1 MSGVHIYS
9 LGGEAGS
16 HRGCLRYIHVLCDRL
31 GIRSCKPLVVNV
43 CTLVFVYGGIVC
55 LVVEGIH
62 VGTEG
67 EWVRYIRRML
77 SVTSTLLHVQYL
89 K

>member
-1 MSGVHIYS
+1 MGVPYGIVY
-9 LGGEAGS
+9 
-16 HRGCLRYIHVLCDRL
+16 VLCDRL
-31 GIRSCKPLVVNV
+31 GVRRCKPLAIIV

-67 EWVRYIRRML
+67 KAGKVY
-77 SVTSTLLHVQYL
+77 
-89 K
+89 